1 MSKLFLD
8 ASGLNQY
15 TKALQNGKL
24 VVGQAIDA
32 SVSKYATKASYA
44 EKASATGLIGVIPLS
59 NLPNG
64 AIDTLIKVKD
74 KAARLKLT
82 KEQIQTGDSVQ
93 EIDTKVMYL
102 VVDDTKLSTDGT
114 TPGSEEAF
122 VEYSAGR
129 AMLAENAS
137 NAEHAKVADSVEW
150 EGVKNKP
157 ATYDASIITMDGYK
171 KLSGTVGPTDSVLTA
186 IGKID
191 KRIDDI
197 DRGFGS
203 HTHTSADITLMT
215 GYTIGTEYSPI
226 SVTDTLNAA
235 IGKIERV
242 AVDSSVWAGIGGK
255 PTEFNP
261 AEHAATKVTSLGTYE
276 KASTISDITSN
287 DSLVTAIGK
296 LEAKTDDV
304 TSIPQD
310 TIEQIVDGTYKE

>member
-15 TKALQNGKL
+15 TKALKDGKL

-32 SVSKYATKASYA
+32 SVSKYAET
-44 EKASATGLIGVIPLS
+44 ASATGLIGVIPLS

-64 AIDTLIKVKD
+64 AIDTLIKVND

-114 TPGSEEAF
+114 TPGSEAAF
-122 VEYSAGR
+122 AEYSAGR
-129 AMLAENAS
+129 AMFAEDAS
-137 NAEHAKVADSVEW
+137 NADRAKVADSVDW
-150 EGVKNKP
+150 DGVKNKP
-157 ATYDASIITMDGYK
+157 AAYDASIITMGGYK
-171 KLSGTVGPTDSVLTA
+171 KLNGIVDSTDSVLTA

-197 DRGFGS
+197 NSGFGA

-215 GYTIGTEYSPI
+215 GYAIGTEYSPI

-235 IGKIERV
+235 IGKIEKV
-242 AVDSSVWAGIGGK
+242 AVDSSVWGGIGGK
-255 PTEFNP
+255 PTEFTP
-261 AEHAATKVTSLGTYE
+261 ANHAATKVTSLGTYE
-276 KASTISDITSN
+276 KASAISDITST

-304 TSIPQD
+304 TAIPPD
-310 TIEQIVDGTYKE
+310 TIEKIVDGTYKE